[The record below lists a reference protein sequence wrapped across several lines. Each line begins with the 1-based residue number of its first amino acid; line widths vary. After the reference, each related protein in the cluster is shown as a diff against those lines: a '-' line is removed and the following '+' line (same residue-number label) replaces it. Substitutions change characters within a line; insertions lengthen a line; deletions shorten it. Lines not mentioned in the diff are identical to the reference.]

1 MTFSKTSV
9 VQLGSWLGEK
19 YIFIFKRLI
28 FGFTFELS
36 EKVKFSRWL
45 TGAKFHLMVGE
56 RPQISSG

>member
-1 MTFSKTSV
+1 MTFSQTSV

-28 FGFTFELS
+28 FGTYELS

-45 TGAKFHLMVGE
+45 SGAKFHLIIGE

>member
-19 YIFIFKRLI
+19 YIFIFKRFI
-28 FGFTFELS
+28 FGAYELS

-45 TGAKFHLMVGE
+45 TGAKFHFRIGE